1 MLFEEIKKKR
11 LQYLKKLYDFYE
23 KNRNS
28 YPSMNEIGQEL
39 GFGVDEVERI
49 VSYLVNEGLVDYIG
63 IVGGHISISHK
74 GIKEIES
81 ALYNPQK
88 STEHFPPINIIQ
100 IDKIHHLQT

>member
-1 MLFEEIKKKR
+1 MELEE
-11 LQYLKKLYDFYE
+11 LKKLYDFYE

-39 GFGVDEVERI
+39 GFSVDEVERI

-74 GIKEIES
+74 GIHS
-81 ALYNPQK
+81 GQLYDRQ
-88 STEHFPPINIIQ
+88 F
-100 IDKIHHLQT
+100 L